1 MIVSAPVLRTS
12 VSVSESSLLDAAP
25 VTRNTAALNNLNTLC
40 YVEQKP
46 DTFCTQENISGK
58 ENICVGGKEIIS
70 MISGGEEGVTG
81 ARGASEQ
88 ETGVKQRISNNP
100 EHFNSSEDE
109 EISKELSSILTNR
122 GAETTSVLRPRFLT
136 NLRKYNP
143 GASHY
148 PILETSDSSD
158 PAAEQI
164 TANDS
169 LKISNLEKCNQIS
182 SSDVIKT
189 VPKSC
194 FPRLSGAAELNSSE
208 ESEINLTL
216 TEQENISAAA
226 DCGKV
231 SDEECRGGNTASN
244 SIFTATTTHL
254 SSLLSSAAVRGE

>member
-1 MIVSAPVLRTS
+1 
-12 VSVSESSLLDAAP
+12 
-25 VTRNTAALNNLNTLC
+25 
-40 YVEQKP
+40 
-46 DTFCTQENISGK
+46 
-58 ENICVGGKEIIS
+58 

-136 NLRKYNP
+136 NLRKYYP
-143 GASHY
+143 GASHH

-254 SSLLSSAAVRGE
+254 SSLLSSAAARGE